1 MTDQKETTATMWE
14 DRHAGK
20 RGHQL
25 MTEKVAETIPA
36 IYANE
41 KVADYDT
48 VIAHAK
54 LFSPFSNWTWYITE
68 LDPETGQCF
77 GLVEGFE
84 RELGYFD
91 LTELAETTVFG
102 DVPAVERDL
111 YWQPR
116 TLGEIKSGSREGS
129 PHDGEIREGD
139 TMTDDNETGNRASDV
154 VNVEEFLFGGVT
166 EDTADGS
173 AVDVAGEPDADGEL
187 SAGDPTADGGDL
199 ETSDGPDGDS
209 ETDEEP
215 DAADTADDAGEQPAA
230 AETETSDELKV
241 VLSIRGGRAIIG
253 VQQPSADPHI
263 EVFDDPDLFG
273 LADEFPAVVARAK
286 ARWEEEPMHPAYV
299 KPAPPPRQRNR
310 RQQAAAQAATTE
322 GETEAEQQPQPET
335 LRLF

>member
-1 MTDQKETTATMWE
+1 MTDQKETTATVWE

-25 MTEKVAETIPA
+25 MTQKLAETIPA

-48 VIAHAK
+48 VLVHAK

-68 LDPETGQCF
+68 MDPETGQCF

-111 YWQPR
+111 YWEPR
-116 TLGEIKSGSREGS
+116 TLGEIKNGSQEGPS
-129 PHDGEIREGD
+129 HNGQIREGD
-139 TMTDDNETGNRASDV
+139 TMTDDNETGNHASDV

-166 EDTADGS
+166 EETAD
-173 AVDVAGEPDADGEL
+173 DAPAEVGGEL
-187 SAGDPTADGGDL
+187 PAGDAHATDEADDAGDL
-199 ETSDGPDGDS
+199 ETDGDS

-215 DAADTADDAGEQPAA
+215 DVADDADDGGEQPAT
-230 AETETSDELKV
+230 AETETTDELKV

-253 VQQPSADPHI
+253 VQRPSADPHI
-263 EVFDDPDLFG
+263 ESFDDTDLFG

-286 ARWEEEPMHPAYV
+286 ARWEEEPRYPAYV
-299 KPAPPPRQRNR
+299 KPTPPPRQRNR

-322 GETEAEQQPQPET
+322 GEAEAEQQPQPET